1 MTTFTQR
8 ISVSFEDLD
17 ELEHVNNVRY
27 LFWVQEIAKAHWQ
40 SLAPEALQQEDL
52 WVVLSH
58 YIEYKHSAVLGDVI
72 ELKTYVEKS
81 EGVTSVRIVEMFH
94 VPSGKLVVKATT
106 NWCLL
111 QAETKRP
118 ARIPQSIYQ
127 LFHN

>member
-1 MTTFTQR
+1 M
-8 ISVSFEDLD
+8 
-17 ELEHVNNVRY
+17 
-27 LFWVQEIAKAHWQ
+27 
-40 SLAPEALQQEDL
+40 
-52 WVVLSH
+52 
-58 YIEYKHSAVLGDVI
+58 LGDVI